1 MVMTVVSA
9 LFVEYME
16 RCHVGPGRTERAFEL
31 LCVWMLELIRRRYWR
46 LKRYEVVNNLT
57 LIMCC
62 PNTL

>member
-1 MVMTVVSA
+1 MVMTVVSV
-9 LFVEYME
+9 LFVEYEYME
-16 RCHVGPGRTERAFEL
+16 RCRGRTERAFEL